1 MHMRRLIRVSLI
13 CVIPLG
19 FNPMKAQAR
28 TSEFDLQGQVSGWH
42 IEARNEGERFYNMG
56 IRYIP
61 QVSLLRTIGT
71 DHFVEFEISLN
82 AFTSTGSSKT
92 ADDSDVELYRI
103 KLRYAT
109 AQTETRL
116 GLQKLNFGPA
126 LLLRSL
132 MWFDRLDPR
141 DPLQLT
147 DGVYAARFR
156 YVALNNTSVWFW
168 GLFEN
173 DETKG
178 YETFPTA
185 DERPEFGG
193 RLQYP
198 VPAGEM
204 AVTVHTRK
212 VNGSLIRAG
221 DFTEYRL
228 ALDGRWDVEIGL
240 WFESVFQQQRSDDL
254 PYEWAKIMTF
264 GMDYTFGIGNGLHF
278 LCEHMAVVASEEL
291 FGWEEDAQT
300 SAFSLNYPIGYLDN
314 LKAIGFYSWEYEK
327 YYQYLAWQRTW
338 DNLILNVSVFHYP
351 DTDSQRG
358 LYERNV
364 PGIGNGGQITII
376 YNH

>member
-1 MHMRRLIRVSLI
+1 
-13 CVIPLG
+13 
-19 FNPMKAQAR
+19 MKAEAQ
-28 TSEFDLQGQVSGWH
+28 TSEFDLRGQVSGWH
-42 IEARNEGERFYNMG
+42 IEARNEGERFYNAG

-61 QVSLLRTIGT
+61 QLSLLRTIGT
-71 DHFVEFEISLN
+71 DRFVEFEIALN
-82 AFTSTGSSKT
+82 AFTSTGSDDT

-147 DGVYAARFR
+147 EGVYAASFR
-156 YVALNNTSVWFW
+156 YVALNNTSVWLW

-198 VPAGEM
+198 IPAGEM

-212 VNGSLIRAG
+212 VNGSLIRIG

-228 ALDGRWDVEIGL
+228 ALDGRWDVEVGL
-240 WFESVFQQQRSDDL
+240 WFESVFQQQRSDNL

-278 LCEHMAVVASEEL
+278 LCEHMMIVSSEEL

-300 SAFSLNYPIGYLDN
+300 SAFSLNYTVGYLDN
-314 LKAIGFYSWEYEK
+314 LKAIGFYSWKYEK

-351 DTDSQRG
+351 DADIQGG
-358 LYERNV
+358 LYEQNV